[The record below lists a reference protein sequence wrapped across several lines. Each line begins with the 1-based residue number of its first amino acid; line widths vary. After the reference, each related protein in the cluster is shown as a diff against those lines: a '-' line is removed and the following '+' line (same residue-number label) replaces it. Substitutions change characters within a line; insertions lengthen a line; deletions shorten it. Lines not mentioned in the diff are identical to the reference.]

1 MLLCVSCGAE
11 LEYNHTSCSSCGY
24 VSQIKRDAV
33 GDSRILAAWLAI
45 LLGAFGAQWFYF
57 GKPLRAF
64 GFMLIAPIAS
74 IIGIVQGIRFLRMS
88 DSDFLDYRASIK

>member
-1 MLLCVSCGAE
+1 MLLCVSCGNE
-11 LEYNHTSCSSCGY
+11 LENNQTSCSNCGF
-24 VSQIKRDAV
+24 VSQIRHDVA
-33 GDSRILAAWLAI
+33 GGSRIAGAWLAI

-57 GKPLRAF
+57 GKPLKAF

-88 DSDFLDYRASIK
+88 DSEFSTYRNSIN